1 MPLVEQIL
9 HTGNVSCERVIS
21 RVHAGR
27 RHVLSLWHGPSPPP
41 PREIWADKDVALVVI
56 EGGDSSHE
64 DHKTESVSHLSPES
78 WNQQFPGSLIR
89 SAHGRHFQYQPSDY
103 SPKAG
108 GRSERGL
115 LLRGEEGNKEEE
127 GRWVSFLFFF
137 FSWKRIWVLCEFF
150 LCGGRGDFL
159 LSLSEGLESCL
170 HARCTRYDFQSVNCD
185 TFTTQGVFGTEGKSI
200 VTLCHQSSNA
210 LCLRVTQSRRWG
222 HVLSAAVVEDG
233 L

>member
-41 PREIWADKDVALVVI
+41 PREIWADKDVAPVVI

-64 DHKTESVSHLSPES
+64 DHKTESGSHLSPES

-108 GRSERGL
+108 GRGERGL
-115 LLRGEEGNKEEE
+115 LLSGEEGNKEEE
-127 GRWVSFLFFF
+127 GRWVSFFFF
-137 FSWKRIWVLCEFF
+137 FLKKNLSALRVLLVWRTWGLLAISF
-150 LCGGRGDFL
+150 GRVR
-159 LSLSEGLESCL
+159 ESCL

-185 TFTTQGVFGTEGKSI
+185 TFTTRGVFGTEGKSM
-200 VTLCHQSSNA
+200 VTLCHQSSNT

>member
-1 MPLVEQIL
+1 MASCRYYYYYLDNKEVQCLASVVPLVEQIL

-41 PREIWADKDVALVVI
+41 PREIWADKDVAPVVI

-64 DHKTESVSHLSPES
+64 DHKTESGSHLSPES

-108 GRSERGL
+108 GRGERGL

-127 GRWVSFLFFF
+127 GRWVSFFFF
-137 FSWKRIWVLCEFF
+137 FLEKEFECF
-150 LCGGRGDFL
+150 ASF
-159 LSLSEGLESCL
+159 SCV
-170 HARCTRYDFQSVNCD
+170 ADV
-185 TFTTQGVFGTEGKSI
+185 GTSCYLFRKG
-200 VTLCHQSSNA
+200 
-210 LCLRVTQSRRWG
+210 
-222 HVLSAAVVEDG
+222 
-233 L
+233 

>member
-41 PREIWADKDVALVVI
+41 PREIWADKDVAPVVI

-64 DHKTESVSHLSPES
+64 DHKTESGSHFSAES

-103 SPKAG
+103 SPK
-108 GRSERGL
+108 GRGRGKRGL

-127 GRWVSFLFFF
+127 GRRVSFFF
-137 FSWKRIWVLCEFF
+137 FFLEKEFWVLCEFF
-150 LCGGRGDFL
+150 LCGGRWDFL

-185 TFTTQGVFGTEGKSI
+185 TFTTRGVFWHRRQKHR
-200 VTLCHQSSNA
+200 LCHQSSNA
-210 LCLRVTQSRRWG
+210 LCLRVTQSRRRG
-222 HVLSAAVVEDG
+222 HVLSAAVVGDG